1 MRREAENFWMH
12 QLVTIYPFGMN
23 DKVDGMDG
31 FATDMNCAKK
41 RNFKHYFSNPLPN
54 VKRRAKFTIN
64 NSTSTNKLTET
75 IQKET
80 PENYEI
86 RDMYQMFRSN
96 KNMETTKLLKE
107 VENTRKDKES
117 LLASK
122 LLAIIKLNR
131 KKHIV
136 TTEKIPIFIKVA
148 ANPADPLRN
157 KRSTRVTNS
166 ERQISKLV
174 SSYAELERVNRQ
186 RLPYLQTI
194 QHHLGKFYT
203 PVVAPN
209 DDSEENE
216 ENKLENSDNS
226 SNPQNILGAL
236 NMLPA

>member
-1 MRREAENFWMH
+1 MRIRVVHKLNEDCQTDMRREAENFWMH

-31 FATDMNCAKK
+31 FATDMNCAMKQ
-41 RNFKHYFSNPLPN
+41 NFKHYFSNPVPN
-54 VKRRAKFTIN
+54 VKRRNKFTVD

-86 RDMYQMFRSN
+86 RDMYQMFKSN

-136 TTEKIPIFIKVA
+136 TTEKIPIFIKVDFL
-148 ANPADPLRN
+148 NSIMEKLGIRN
-157 KRSTRVTNS
+157 MIHDSKI
-166 ERQISKLV
+166 ERMLHLKESNCK
-174 SSYAELERVNRQ
+174 VNF
-186 RLPYLQTI
+186 
-194 QHHLGKFYT
+194 G
-203 PVVAPN
+203 
-209 DDSEENE
+209 
-216 ENKLENSDNS
+216 
-226 SNPQNILGAL
+226 
-236 NMLPA
+236 